1 MLLAQEFGGA
11 YPVEWNARTGAVL
24 ASPAF
29 KALCGIAEDEGI
41 TSEVILSR
49 VHADDRDRVAANQA
63 ALLQI
68 AQEYE
73 DEFRIVLPTG
83 EERWILARGRSLTD
97 ERGQV
102 VGLAGVNL
110 DITARKQIEI
120 ALQRREAELRESE
133 QRFRVLTDA
142 MPQMVWSTLPDGYHD
157 YYNARWYEFTGVAAG
172 GADGDGWSELFHP
185 EDRDR
190 AWSKWKHSLQTGET
204 YEIEYRL
211 RHHSGEFRWALG
223 RAVPLRDDRDRIVRW
238 FGTCTDIDEAK
249 RNAEQTE
256 LLSHELSH
264 RIKNIF
270 AVIQG
275 LIGLSA
281 RRHPEATAFSQD
293 LQKRIA
299 ALGRAHDFARPHGPD
314 SRPIVGDTPL
324 TAMLR
329 TLLNPYIEMFPER
342 IRFAGDDLAIDDRS
356 ATPIALIFH
365 KLATNATKYGSLSI
379 ESGFVEIASSYDD
392 KECKIER
399 REENGPPVT
408 SPKSTGFGT
417 RLTTVSVE
425 NNLHGTID
433 REWLDHGLRVTIRC
447 PIANLKRKVSP
458 VSSD

>member
-1 MLLAQEFGGA
+1 M
-11 YPVEWNARTGAVL
+11 
-24 ASPAF
+24 
-29 KALCGIAEDEGI
+29 
-41 TSEVILSR
+41 
-49 VHADDRDRVAANQA
+49 
-63 ALLQI
+63 
-68 AQEYE
+68 
-73 DEFRIVLPTG
+73 
-83 EERWILARGRSLTD
+83 
-97 ERGQV
+97 
-102 VGLAGVNL
+102 
-110 DITARKQIEI
+110 
-120 ALQRREAELRESE
+120 QRREAELRESE

-157 YYNARWYEFTGVAAG
+157 YYNARWSEFTGVAAG

-365 KLATNATKYGSLSI
+365 ELATNATKYGSLSI

-392 KECKIER
+392 KECKIEW